1 MIKAKEQLALW
12 GIRRF
17 AVLILV
23 VAIAGYGCDLFSTR
37 PTEPPLNVGSPWI
50 APSQW
55 SQVFVNMSI
64 AAAELNSQNYL
75 RAFFAPEDG
84 DLGYVFIPRPNF
96 TGWPLSAPWGYAEES
111 QTTQT
116 LFSSLSPDSIIT
128 LLFDQVSDPT
138 TYGNEDSVWVR
149 QSYTFSA
156 PTNNPTLPSKVSG
169 QSDFLLARTTTGY
182 WAIFRWEDLQGSP
195 SWTDLKAGLY

>member
-1 MIKAKEQLALW
+1 MMMAKE
-12 GIRRF
+12 RRSPDTHRLI
-17 AVLILV
+17 AVLFLV
-23 VAIAGYGCDLFSTR
+23 TVTAFYGCDLFRTR

-55 SQVFVNMSI
+55 SQVFINLSI

-75 RAFFAPEDG
+75 RTFFAPENG
-84 DLGYVFIPRPNF
+84 DLGFIFIPRPNY
-96 TGWPLSAPWGYAEES
+96 TGWPLSTPWGYTEES

-116 LFSSLSPDSIIT
+116 LFSSLSSDSLT
-128 LLFDQVSDPT
+128 SLQFQQVGAPT
-138 TYGNEDSVWVR
+138 TYGNEDSVRVT

-156 PTNNPTLPSKVSG
+156 PTTIPALPAQVSG